1 MAALLGVGILGV
13 GRVFCEQALKAINA
27 DKTIELFKVLNEEAS
42 IEDIS

>member
-13 GRVFCEQALKAINA
+13 GKVFCEQALKAMNA
-27 DKTIELFKVLNEEAS
+27 DKTIEVFRVLNEEGS